1 MSVDNLTCLEAL
13 GFAGTP
19 NSPWE
24 ARGRVKSCEP
34 INKRV
39 GWCSG
44 TLSGP
49 VFQVGSGLPEHQL
62 HLRQKI
68 AGSTPADPT
77 YVAEASYNDD
87 GDMSG

>member
-1 MSVDNLTCLEAL
+1 MSQSIVDLIFFSRWN
-13 GFAGTP
+13 
-19 NSPWE
+19 NSGP
-24 ARGRVKSCEP
+24 
-34 INKRV
+34 RV

-49 VFQVGSGLPEHQL
+49 VFQVGSGLPEHQP

-77 YVAEASYNDD
+77 YVAEASYNAD
-87 GDMSG
+87 GGMSG